1 MNQGSSTTTGDED
14 ANKKRLPNSFAVGPA
29 DVLKLFVQRD
39 RIFVTHV
46 SA

>member
-1 MNQGSSTTTGDED
+1 MNQGSCTTTANEA
-14 ANKKRLPNSFAVGPA
+14 ANKERLPNGFAVGPA